1 MGEVIGKEL
10 KSGQPIIIPAGAH
23 CKAKIN
29 RKIKPAE
36 EKEVNKQNDKEKE
49 EGEKGGDLKKGK
61 ILNDTSREEHN
72 SAILRQLYSTL
83 K

>member
-1 MGEVIGKEL
+1 VGEGIGKEL
-10 KSGQPIIIPAGAH
+10 KSGQPQGQSIIIPPGAH

-49 EGEKGGDLKKGK
+49 EGEKGGDLKRG
-61 ILNDTSREEHN
+61 R
-72 SAILRQLYSTL
+72 Y
-83 K
+83 